1 MAIKPEIA
9 RLIVAPSDTDAD
21 MLYATRIFI
30 GDPFIFLQQNGKRT
44 LVLSDL
50 EIDRAKKNAKAD
62 EFVMFNQLEREVQGK
77 AKKAPPYEKV
87 LAHFLTK
94 RGVKRALV
102 PANFPLGF
110 ANEIKRNGIAL
121 ETSNGLFWPAREK
134 KTAEEIRLLERAL
147 RMTETGMKRGMEI
160 LKASKPG
167 TGKKL
172 KWSGKTL
179 TSEILRAEIDSAILR
194 AGGVPTNTIVAGGD
208 QACDPHERGFG
219 PLRAD
224 SLIILDIF
232 PRDGKTGYWGDMT
245 RTVVR
250 GRASEQQ
257 RKLWETVKAGQTL
270 ALKRIKAGVDGMSI
284 HQAITELF
292 ERRGFPTEVR
302 NGRRVGF
309 FHGTGHGLGL
319 EIHEY
324 PRLQKVVLKAG
335 QCLTV
340 EPGLYYPGIG
350 GARIEDVVIVEKTW
364 LSNSLEVSETAG
376 NLALYTTHRFRSVPA
391 RMRGISQ
398 SVQIASTPWEA
409 PSLRSG

>member
-1 MAIKPEIA
+1 MATKPELA

-30 GDPFIFLQQNGKRT
+30 GDPFIFLQQKGKRT

-160 LKASKPG
+160 LKASMPG
-167 TGKKL
+167 AGKKL

-257 RKLWETVKAGQTL
+257 RKLWETVKAGQAL
-270 ALKRIKAGVDGMSI
+270 ALKRIKAGADGMSI

-340 EPGLYYPGIG
+340 EPGLYYPGLG
-350 GARIEDVVIVEKTW
+350 GTRIEDVVIVEKDGCRILTRFPKQ
-364 LSNSLEVSETAG
+364 LE
-376 NLALYTTHRFRSVPA
+376 
-391 RMRGISQ
+391 I
-398 SVQIASTPWEA
+398 
-409 PSLRSG
+409 

>member
-1 MAIKPEIA
+1 MAIKPELA

-30 GDPFIFLQQNGKRT
+30 GDPFIFLQQKGKRI

-102 PANFPLGF
+102 PANFPLSF

-257 RKLWETVKAGQTL
+257 RKLWEAVKAGQAL

-350 GARIEDVVIVEKTW
+350 GARIEDVVIVEKDGCRI
-364 LSNSLEVSETAG
+364 LSKFPKQLE
-376 NLALYTTHRFRSVPA
+376 
-391 RMRGISQ
+391 I
-398 SVQIASTPWEA
+398 
-409 PSLRSG
+409 

>member
-1 MAIKPEIA
+1 MATKPELA

-62 EFVMFNQLEREVQGK
+62 EFVMFSQLEREVQGK

-87 LAHFLTK
+87 LAHFLRK
-94 RGVKRALV
+94 RGVKRAKV

-110 ANEIKRNGIAL
+110 ANEIKRKGIAL

-147 RMTETGMKRGMEI
+147 RITETGMKRGMEI

-167 TGKKL
+167 AGKKL

-219 PLRAD
+219 PLQSN

-232 PRDGKTGYWGDMT
+232 PRDAKTGYWGDMT

-257 RKLWETVKAGQTL
+257 RKLWEAVKAGQAL

-284 HQAITELF
+284 HKAITELF
-292 ERRGFPTEVR
+292 DRRGFPTEVR

-324 PRLQKVVLKAG
+324 PRLQKVTLKAG

-350 GARIEDVVIVEKTW
+350 GARIEDVVIVEKDGCRI
-364 LSNSLEVSETAG
+364 LSKFPKQLE
-376 NLALYTTHRFRSVPA
+376 
-391 RMRGISQ
+391 I
-398 SVQIASTPWEA
+398 
-409 PSLRSG
+409 

>member
-1 MAIKPEIA
+1 MATKPELA

-62 EFVMFNQLEREVQGK
+62 EFVMFSQLEREVQGK

-87 LAHFLTK
+87 LAHFLRK
-94 RGVKRALV
+94 RGVKRAKV

-110 ANEIKRNGIAL
+110 ANEIKRKGIAL
-121 ETSNGLFWPAREK
+121 ETGNGLFWPAREK

-147 RMTETGMKRGMEI
+147 RITETGMKRGMEI

-167 TGKKL
+167 AGKKL

-219 PLRAD
+219 PLQAN
-224 SLIILDIF
+224 SLIIFDIF
-232 PRDGKTGYWGDMT
+232 PRDAKTGYWGDIT

-257 RKLWETVKAGQTL
+257 RKLWEAVKAGQAL

-284 HQAITELF
+284 HKAITELF
-292 ERRGFPTEVR
+292 DRRGFPTEVR

-324 PRLQKVVLKAG
+324 PRLQKVTLKAG

-350 GARIEDVVIVEKTW
+350 GARIEDVVIVEKDGCRI
-364 LSNSLEVSETAG
+364 LSKFPKQLE
-376 NLALYTTHRFRSVPA
+376 
-391 RMRGISQ
+391 I
-398 SVQIASTPWEA
+398 
-409 PSLRSG
+409 